1 MEFRRIRRR
10 YDHRSREI
18 ARETGDIEL
27 AVTNGVPR
35 STARDW
41 SCLAESDHARHR
53 SHVRP
58 HSSLSCRPPA
68 PETILSRPPVSASR
82 RLASISILEFNQR
95 LNQEVVSFRGGGH
108 RNHPSCASTCVTA
121 FGSAR
126 RSTIS
131 NRSRWGFSWADR
143 VFEVPGLAARV
154 KPGRLL
160 LERER

>member
-95 LNQEVVSFRGGGH
+95 LNQEGVSFRGG
-108 RNHPSCASTCVTA
+108 
-121 FGSAR
+121 
-126 RSTIS
+126 RSPEPPIV
-131 NRSRWGFSWADR
+131 RIDLRDR
-143 VFEVPGLAARV
+143 VRFSPTIDN
-154 KPGRLL
+154 
-160 LERER
+160 LEPVQVGVLVG

>member
-95 LNQEVVSFRGGGH
+95 LNQEVVSFRGG
-108 RNHPSCASTCVTA
+108 
-121 FGSAR
+121 
-126 RSTIS
+126 RSPEPPIV
-131 NRSRWGFSWADR
+131 RIDLRDR
-143 VFEVPGLAARV
+143 VRFSPTIDN
-154 KPGRLL
+154 
-160 LERER
+160 LEPVQVGVLVG